1 MAVENDKDVDIQDI
15 FDSLVL
21 SEDTFVKAGYQQG
34 FEQGEIDG
42 YQEGFQLGQIKGKE
56 IGSEISFY
64 RGFAKGFIAQLKDAE
79 TFLGELRSQLELN
92 TNSIDSQTIS
102 TLQGIVRKTR
112 EGDSNSTPNLKHVK
126 ALQKLLE
133 KISEFPQENIKD
145 EDFAERLR
153 DIRAR
158 FKHCCS
164 LLKVDT
170 SYSSEHSIN
179 F

>member
-102 TLQGIVRKTR
+102 TLQGISFHK
-112 EGDSNSTPNLKHVK
+112 DNNKIIYLKK
-126 ALQKLLE
+126 KG
-133 KISEFPQENIKD
+133 F
-145 EDFAERLR
+145 
-153 DIRAR
+153 
-158 FKHCCS
+158 
-164 LLKVDT
+164 
-170 SYSSEHSIN
+170 SSRYCAQN
-179 F
+179 